1 MAAIIHYIIHLN
13 PFKIMATYT
22 KNKPANK
29 AITTFK
35 DTYQEVTDAVIQA
48 LEEGTVIWQ
57 CPWNSAGLPKNITTG
72 IQYRGWNLF
81 WLNFHSSLKGYTA
94 PHYITYKQAQQLG
107 GTIKK
112 GQSGTKIIY
121 WATIELK
128 DNAANGNQEQ
138 PVTANSDEK
147 PQTRIVPKVHTV
159 FNVDQTEGI
168 EFPEVESLLKSEHEQ
183 IEACEQV
190 VANMPNPPRLITNG
204 SQAFYSPVSD
214 TVVVPSLQSF
224 NQAESYYSTLFHELA
239 HSTGH
244 QTRLNRK
251 ELVDTDGFG
260 KATYAKEELTA
271 EMTAAFLCAITGI
284 QQSTI
289 ANSAA
294 YIQNWLKALRNDET
308 LVIKAATQVQR
319 ASDYTLDL
327 TYEAS

>member
-1 MAAIIHYIIHLN
+1 
-13 PFKIMATYT
+13 MATYT
-22 KNKPANK
+22 KNKPANG
-29 AITTFK
+29 ASTTFK

-72 IQYRGWNLF
+72 IQYRGWNLL

-94 PHYITYKQAQQLG
+94 PYYITYKQAQHLG

-128 DNAANGNQEQ
+128 GNAANSNQEQ
-138 PVTANSDEK
+138 PTTANNDEK
-147 PQTRIVPKVHTV
+147 PQTRMVPKVHTV
-159 FNVDQTEGI
+159 FNIDQTEGI
-168 EFPEVESLLKSEHEQ
+168 VFPEIQSLIKSEHER

-190 VANMPNPPRLITNG
+190 VANMPNPSRLITNG
-204 SQAFYSPVSD
+204 SQAFYTPVSD

-244 QTRLNRK
+244 QNRLNRK

-260 KATYAKEELTA
+260 KTNYAKEELTA

-284 QQSTI
+284 QQSTLV
-289 ANSAA
+289 NSAA
-294 YIQNWLKALRNDET
+294 YIQNWLKALRNDKT
-308 LVIKAATQVQR
+308 LLIKAAAQAQR
-319 ASDYTLDL
+319 ASDYILDI
-327 TYEAS
+327 TNEAS

>member
-1 MAAIIHYIIHLN
+1 
-13 PFKIMATYT
+13 MATYT
-22 KNKPANK
+22 KSKPANK
-29 AITTFK
+29 VTTTFK

-72 IQYRGWNLF
+72 IQYRGWNLL

-94 PHYITYKQAQQLG
+94 PYYITYKQAQQLG
-107 GTIKK
+107 GTIRK

-128 DNAANGNQEQ
+128 DNAANSNQEQ
-138 PVTANSDEK
+138 STANSSDDK
-147 PQTRIVPKVHTV
+147 PQTRMVPKVHTV

-168 EFPEVESLLKSEHEQ
+168 EFPEIASLLKSEHEC

-190 VANMPNPPRLITNG
+190 VTGMPNPPRLITNG

-224 NQAESYYSTLFHELA
+224 NHAEGYYNTLFHELA

-244 QTRLNRK
+244 QNRLNRK

-260 KATYAKEELTA
+260 KANYAKEELTA

-284 QQSTI
+284 QQTTI
-289 ANSAA
+289 TNSVA
-294 YIQNWLKALRNDET
+294 YIQNWLKALRNDKT
-308 LVIKAATQVQR
+308 LVIKAAAQAQR
-319 ASDYTLDL
+319 ASDYILNV
-327 TYEAS
+327 TYER